1 MMDEVDRKLISQLQV
16 DGRTTL
22 EKLGRITGYTSMGV
36 KKRLEKLLEENAIK
50 VSAQMNLKHFNMRL
64 AIVLIETDGVET
76 TQRLLK
82 RLEECPRII
91 YIFTMIGGYN
101 VMALIAAENQGTLE
115 SISMGKC
122 SLRSGRGI
130 RRSEFYQIK
139 DIGYSP
145 LMPLRIGLTHRGL
158 KEAPCGVNCNSCN
171 RYKYEECVGCPA
183 TEYYRGNL

>member
-1 MMDEVDRKLISQLQV
+1 MDQVDRKLISQLQV

-22 EKLGRITGYTSMGV
+22 EKLRRITGYTSMGV

-64 AIVLIETDGVET
+64 AIVLIETDGFET

-101 VMALIAAENQGTLE
+101 MMALIAAENQGTLE

-145 LMPLRIGLTHRGL
+145 LMPVRIGLTHRGL

>member
-1 MMDEVDRKLISQLQV
+1 MDKVDRKIISQLQA

-36 KKRLEKLLEENAIK
+36 KKRLEKLLEDEVIR
-50 VSAQMNLKHFNMRL
+50 VSAQMNLKYFNMRL
-64 AIVLIETDGVET
+64 AMVRIETDGFET
-76 TQRLLK
+76 MERLLK
-82 RLEECPRII
+82 RFEECPRII
-91 YIFTMIGGYN
+91 YIFTLIGGYN
-101 VMALIAAENQGTLE
+101 MMALIAAENQKTLE

-139 DIGYSP
+139 DIGYSQ
-145 LMPLRIGLTHRGL
+145 LMPVRIRLTHRGL
-158 KEAPCGVNCNSCN
+158 KEAPCGVNCNYCN
-171 RYKYEECVGCPA
+171 RFKYEECVGCPA